1 MYRDILAGIL
11 YTAGLHQAM
20 VSTDHHKCSPLTLSP
35 DGGQQISGHN
45 TGIPIK
51 AVQS

>member
-1 MYRDILAGIL
+1 MYRDILIGIL
-11 YTAGLHQAM
+11 YTAGLHQAI
-20 VSTDHHKCSPLTLSP
+20 VSTDHHKYSPSTLSP
-35 DGGQQISGHN
+35 DEGQKISGQN